1 MDFGH
6 MQGTPL
12 VAGIIV
18 LIALALLGALH
29 FGFSGNVQIS

>member
-1 MDFGH
+1 

-29 FGFSGNVQIS
+29 FGFSGSVQIS